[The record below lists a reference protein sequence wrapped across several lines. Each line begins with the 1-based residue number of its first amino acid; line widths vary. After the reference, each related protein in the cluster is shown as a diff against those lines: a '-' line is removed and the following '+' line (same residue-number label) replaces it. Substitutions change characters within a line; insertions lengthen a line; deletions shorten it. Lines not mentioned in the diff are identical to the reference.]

1 MFRLH
6 NLKELRP
13 RWNRARHAC
22 RGQRC
27 VSIFVSDGNHQR
39 EVSSEP
45 LHLGASVRQSLT
57 VSAAQPY
64 TPRMRH

>member
-1 MFRLH
+1 M
-6 NLKELRP
+6 P
-13 RWNRARHAC
+13 GTPQVY

-45 LHLGASVRQSLT
+45 LHLVASVRS
-57 VSAAQPY
+57 
-64 TPRMRH
+64 R